1 MKSLTMTRK
10 RFITKL
16 NAFCSLEKY
25 QIRQGQN
32 KNQKIHYTVL
42 TVQIK
47 GISQNTTLYQLS
59 HDLNKFV
66 TDMQLKPSFPFR

>member
-1 MKSLTMTRK
+1 M
-10 RFITKL
+10 TKL
-16 NAFCSLEKY
+16 RAFCSSEKY
-25 QIRQGQN
+25 QIRQAQN
-32 KNQKIHYTVL
+32 KNQKIHNTVL

-47 GISQNTTLYQLS
+47 SASQNTTLYQLS